1 MLILNKPLDNAEEG
15 VDYAPVW
22 DPEEQGE
29 EAEEVKKD
37 DEFILAGYGTWSNWN
52 IWKNGFYDNDLRS
65 GPKFHKGLNLVES
78 VQSNFYYYRMTNFR
92 DGDLKPLKYEV
103 A

>member
-29 EAEEVKKD
+29 EVEKD

-65 GPKFHKGLNLVES
+65 GPKLHKGLNLVGGI
-78 VQSNFYYYRMTNFR
+78 QSNFYYYRMTNFR